1 MNNTFLSDLTSI
13 RLILS
18 SEKATLG
25 VDFTITCVSND
36 RAIVFRRNVT
46 NECTIAGG
54 YSNGTCNLIG
64 EYNHNYKY
72 NCNNSTGEYMYNL
85 TIPSSFN
92 IDTLHGSRWSC
103 SAPIEVVSSENI
115 QLYVN
120 VPIANV
126 IITTVPTDNDPVEII
141 SDNNQ
146 NFICKTNAGRPT
158 SRIQWYISGRN
169 ITGSATHQTN
179 VCKPGCNGKFISS
192 SELTYSGIIAD
203 NGKIIYCTAV
213 NIEGHIVRSENKSIV
228 ILYSPSVHL
237 KPKYDPYIVYQGQHN
252 IVLTCVIDDGNPA
265 DFVTYEWNSPIGTV
279 NTHNLTILTVNNSH
293 SGQYS
298 CTATNNAGTSDKATK
313 QIDVHYGPLISNISK
328 HQDIIE
334 GQNLIV
340 FPIVDSN
347 PVARLIWW
355 TRQNGANFRYD
366 GYVLRIN
373 TIQRTSSGN
382 YACYVMNTLTPSGM
396 NEINRTT
403 RETFYVNVEFKPFLE
418 NTRPYSP
425 SHVTAIENNII
436 HLTLT
441 LTANPTPTIEWTFR
455 AETDWDSCNFI
466 TIVSNTTTNRLF
478 TSSSIFIDNVNS
490 SNFGDYAFTARNTA
504 GVFSRRFVVMKE
516 AWLRQDMLSSTK
528 ENIGMFVA
536 GVVTLVVGLLSLTIS
551 VIFVVRNSLKNKTL
565 KSAKTDEYT
574 GVQRSNP
581 AFTDAYTTLHSDIE
595 PRALQEQIIN
605 TYEECERTPEAHAYS
620 SVDKMESEPNHP
632 QHHDVNA
639 YEECGKRIEAHAYDT
654 LDK

>member
-403 RETFYVNVEFKPFLE
+403 RETFYVNVE
-418 NTRPYSP
+418 S
-425 SHVTAIENNII
+425 
-436 HLTLT
+436 
-441 LTANPTPTIEWTFR
+441 
-455 AETDWDSCNFI
+455 
-466 TIVSNTTTNRLF
+466 
-478 TSSSIFIDNVNS
+478 
-490 SNFGDYAFTARNTA
+490 RNTA